1 MSCILN
7 DDTIPEAWSGP
18 TWEGASASGSSPG
31 PAGGSSPGPA
41 GGSSPGPA
49 GGSAV
54 LRWFGAV
61 GGLALVAARLPRPH
75 APPPDPP
82 ARVHQHHDLDWVK
95 LDDPY
100 EVRCYQPQ

>member
-1 MSCILN
+1 M
-7 DDTIPEAWSGP
+7 
-18 TWEGASASGSSPG
+18 WEGASSTSPSSPG
-31 PAGGSSPGPA
+31 AGPSSSSA
-41 GGSSPGPA
+41 GTTSSSAASA
-49 GGSAV
+49 GGSAI

-82 ARVHQHHDLDWVK
+82 ALVHHHHDLDWVK

-100 EVRCYQPQ
+100 EVRNIFALSTLCVQYLLRKTF